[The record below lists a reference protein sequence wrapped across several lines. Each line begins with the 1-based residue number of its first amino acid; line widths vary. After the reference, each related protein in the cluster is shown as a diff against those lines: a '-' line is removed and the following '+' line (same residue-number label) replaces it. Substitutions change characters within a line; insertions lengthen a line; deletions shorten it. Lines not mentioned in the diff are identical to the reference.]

1 MATERS
7 AGPRWPAGVR
17 AAASTAIP
25 VVIGLAA
32 GDLGAGLIA
41 TIGAFTSGFGSG
53 RPYFNRGVALAV
65 IAVTLA
71 LAVTLGAAAAP
82 IGWLGVLTVTAVGV
96 TAVWLCNA
104 LAVGPPGAYIFVVAC
119 AAGIGVSA
127 AHLSPWRIGLLVLG
141 GGAIA
146 WMVHMA
152 AMVTGFRRPER
163 AAVAA
168 AGEAVATY
176 IEAAGTDQEGA
187 ARHRAAAALQQSW
200 NVLISYQPMAPP
212 SASVVHR
219 LRAANHALHVLFA
232 TAMSGAAHHGAL
244 PRAGDA
250 RELAGLRM
258 SPNALAA
265 RDVTLMPLGR
275 PGPATLLRQAVVPG
289 ALTRH
294 VMVRVAVAAPI
305 AGAIASTLGFARA
318 YWAIAAAVLV
328 LHQGADWLRTL
339 RRGIERLLGTWVGLG
354 LAALI
359 LLVHPQG
366 LWLAAVLAVLSFTI
380 AILVVRTYALAAVF
394 ITATA
399 LTIASGAHRVDVGG
413 LLIDRGVDTLIGC
426 AVGLAV
432 YLALTRRQEA
442 TRLTDAIAD
451 TLDAAAVTATNLGR
465 QDATTLL
472 ARAARRDLQVATM
485 GMLDAYDAAVGGS
498 APRRKSAERHLP
510 TVVAAEQLAYR
521 TLAACWAMQQGT
533 VATLPEIHP
542 ERYPAMLRELAAAVR
557 TGAPPPPLDDP
568 PVFARTEVSA
578 VRESLRPPD

>member
-119 AAGIGVSA
+119 AAGVGVSA

-176 IEAAGTDQEGA
+176 IEAAGTDREGA

-212 SASVVHR
+212 SGSVVHR

-232 TAMSGAAHHGAL
+232 TAMSGAADHGAL

-250 RELAGLRM
+250 REVAGLRM

-265 RDVTLMPLGR
+265 QRRDPDAV
-275 PGPATLLRQAVVPG
+275 GPARAG
-289 ALTRH
+289 D
-294 VMVRVAVAAPI
+294 VAASGRGARSADPARHGAGRRRGADRRGHRI
-305 AGAIASTLGFARA
+305 NPGIRAGVLGDRRGGAGAASGRRLAA
-318 YWAIAAAVLV
+318 HAAA
-328 LHQGADWLRTL
+328 W
-339 RRGIERLLGTWVGLG
+339 
-354 LAALI
+354 
-359 LLVHPQG
+359 
-366 LWLAAVLAVLSFTI
+366 
-380 AILVVRTYALAAVF
+380 Y
-394 ITATA
+394 
-399 LTIASGAHRVDVGG
+399 
-413 LLIDRGVDTLIGC
+413 
-426 AVGLAV
+426 
-432 YLALTRRQEA
+432 
-442 TRLTDAIAD
+442 
-451 TLDAAAVTATNLGR
+451 
-465 QDATTLL
+465 
-472 ARAARRDLQVATM
+472 
-485 GMLDAYDAAVGGS
+485 
-498 APRRKSAERHLP
+498 
-510 TVVAAEQLAYR
+510 
-521 TLAACWAMQQGT
+521 
-533 VATLPEIHP
+533 
-542 ERYPAMLRELAAAVR
+542 
-557 TGAPPPPLDDP
+557 
-568 PVFARTEVSA
+568 
-578 VRESLRPPD
+578 